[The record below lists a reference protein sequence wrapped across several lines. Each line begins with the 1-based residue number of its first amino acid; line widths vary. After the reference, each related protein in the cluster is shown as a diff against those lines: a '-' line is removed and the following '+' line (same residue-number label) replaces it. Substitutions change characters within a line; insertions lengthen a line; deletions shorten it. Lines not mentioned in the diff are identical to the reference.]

1 MPGIVG
7 YVGGR
12 EAAPLVIEG
21 LRRLEYR
28 GYDSAGLAVQMA
40 DGSLIVRRGAG
51 KRLALDRLAARLPLG
66 YAAIGHS
73 RWATHGRPS
82 ERNAHPHCDCDE
94 AIAVVH
100 GGIVPDF
107 LRLRDRLQ
115 SAGHRF
121 RSETDTEVLPHLIEE
136 RLAAGAPDLL
146 TAVRAVLADLGGA
159 QVLVV
164 LATCDPGALVA
175 ACVGEEDGL
184 VIGYGDGEMSVAS
197 DKQALLGLTRTV
209 ATLQPGELARVT
221 AEGVTYSDLAGLPL
235 EKHVYTI
242 GADLATVAL
251 GGYRHFTQKEM
262 YTQPEAL
269 THTLRGRLDAAT
281 GGVYLDEVR
290 YTPAQMRALTRLVIV
305 GAGSSWYSALAGA
318 WIFEE
323 LAGLPVT
330 VESATEFRYRDP
342 PLDSN
347 TLVLAIT
354 QSGATGDTLAALAL
368 ARRKGSRVLGIVNAL
383 GTPAE
388 ALADGIIGMNAGP
401 ELGLVATKSFV
412 CSLVDQVLLALAL
425 GWARDTVP
433 TARAQAL
440 TRALAALPDQAAA
453 LLADDAPYN
462 APARAYSAAPSFLY
476 IGRGP
481 GYAAAVQ
488 GAHLL
493 TVMAGLPAQA
503 VPAGEVPHGT
513 QTLLDHT
520 LPVVALAP
528 AGLFAPDMRQT
539 LEHLRAQ
546 DAPLIVLGPAGD
558 RLLADLADHLIV
570 VPPTDPLLEPVLLT
584 LPLQLLAYEIAVRR
598 GSTVDH
604 PRFLAQTVGADAREA

>member
-12 EAAPLVIEG
+12 EAGPLVIEG
-21 LRRLEYR
+21 LRRLQYR
-28 GYDSAGLAVQMA
+28 GYDSAGIAVQAA
-40 DGSLIVRRGAG
+40 DGTLTVRRSAG
-51 KRLALDRLAARLPLG
+51 KRPALDRLAARLPPG
-66 YAAIGHS
+66 HAAIAHS

-82 ERNAHPHCDCDE
+82 ERNAHPHCDCDD

-100 GGIVPDF
+100 GGIIPDF
-107 LRLRDRLQ
+107 RRLRDRLQ
-115 SAGHRF
+115 VAGHRF
-121 RSETDTEVLPHLIEE
+121 YSETDTEVLPHLIEE

-164 LATCDPGALVA
+164 LAASDPGALVA
-175 ACVGEEDGL
+175 ACVGDEDGL
-184 VIGYGDGEMSVAS
+184 VIGYGDGEMTIAS

-209 ATLQPGELARVT
+209 ATLEPGELARVT
-221 AEGVTYSDLAGLPL
+221 AEGATYTDLAGLTL
-235 EKHVYTI
+235 DKRVYTV
-242 GADLATVAL
+242 GSDSATVAL
-251 GGYRHFTQKEM
+251 AGYRHFTQKEI
-262 YTQPEAL
+262 YEQPEAL
-269 THTLRGRLDAAT
+269 THTLRGRLDATT

-290 YTPAQMRALTRLVIV
+290 YTPNQIRALTRLVIV
-305 GAGSSWYSALAGA
+305 GAGSSWYSALAGP

-323 LAGLPVT
+323 LTGLPVT

-342 PLDSN
+342 PLDST

-354 QSGATGDTLAALAL
+354 QSGATGDTLAALDL

-388 ALADGIIGMNAGP
+388 ALADGIIGMNSGP
-401 ELGLVATKSFV
+401 EVGLVATKSFV

-425 GWARDTVP
+425 GWARNTVS
-433 TARAQAL
+433 AVRAQAV
-440 TRALAALPDQAAA
+440 TRALAALPEQAAA

-462 APARAYSAAPSFLY
+462 APARAYSGAPSFLY

-481 GYAAAVQ
+481 AYAAALQ

-493 TVMAGLPAQA
+493 KVMAQLPAQA
-503 VPAGEVPHGT
+503 VPGGEVQHGART
-513 QTLLDHT
+513 ILDHT

-528 AGLFAPDMRQT
+528 AGATAPAMLQT
-539 LEHLRAQ
+539 LEQLRAQ
-546 DAPLIVLGPAGD
+546 DAPLIILGPSGD
-558 RLLADLADHLIV
+558 RRLADLATHLIP
-570 VPPTDPLLEPVLLT
+570 VPASDPLLEPVLLT
-584 LPLQLLAYEIAVRR
+584 LPLQLLAYEFAVRR
-598 GSTVDH
+598 GCDVDH
-604 PRFLAQTVGADAREA
+604 PRFLAKTVGGDDSEA